1 MDTEKKIMIFFFFY
15 NLFHAFNRFL
25 HVLGVRKDGLWGN
38 ASIHSGIMG
47 KNGKKMADYFFQI
60 KSLLWGRRLKW
71 MVWPHFCVQDK
82 SNELPQA
89 KIQALKKKEKKI
101 KSDIL
106 FLD

>member
-1 MDTEKKIMIFFFFY
+1 
-15 NLFHAFNRFL
+15 
-25 HVLGVRKDGLWGN
+25 
-38 ASIHSGIMG
+38 MG
-47 KNGKKMADYFFQI
+47 PKV
-60 KSLLWGRRLKW
+60 KW